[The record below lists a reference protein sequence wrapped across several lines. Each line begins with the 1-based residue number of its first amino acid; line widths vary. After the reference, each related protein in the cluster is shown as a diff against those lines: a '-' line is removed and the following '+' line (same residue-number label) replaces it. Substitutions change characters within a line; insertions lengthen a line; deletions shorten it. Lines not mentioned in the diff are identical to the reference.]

1 MHEAAAKGTTFAQG
15 LLERVEHE
23 ARMRR
28 ARGAPADDPSRECVD
43 DEGDVDEAGPS
54 GDIGEIRHPQRIR
67 ARRLELPIDLVLRAR
82 RRLVAHRRSNRLAAH
97 DALQTHGPHQP
108 LDRATRHA
116 FSLPQQLPPNLAH
129 AINLEIVVEDAPDFL
144 AQNRIAPRPRRAL
157 RGIAARRRMRPIG
170 RRGDRQ
176 NLADRL
182 DPVRLA
188 MIVDEG
194 DHGLNRRSSSAWAK

>member
-1 MHEAAAKGTTFAQG
+1 
-15 LLERVEHE
+15 
-23 ARMRR
+23 
-28 ARGAPADDPSRECVD
+28 
-43 DEGDVDEAGPS
+43 
-54 GDIGEIRHPQRIR
+54 
-67 ARRLELPIDLVLRAR
+67 
-82 RRLVAHRRSNRLAAH
+82 
-97 DALQTHGPHQP
+97 LQTHGPHQP